1 MSDRVGE
8 NVRCHR
14 RIVAQKS
21 KKPKKASLDMANE
34 TTKDLVR
41 RYYERVVAGGK
52 HDEILQFIGADYV
65 DHNSPAG
72 APRGPIAVETH
83 LRGIRNTF
91 PDFAMQ
97 IHEVVAEGDWVAS
110 RVTATGT
117 HLGSWLG
124 VEPSGKCITLRGIN
138 LDRVSDGRIVEHWG
152 EANTLG
158 MLIQMGLDP
167 FKLPTR

>member
-1 MSDRVGE
+1 
-8 NVRCHR
+8 
-14 RIVAQKS
+14 
-21 KKPKKASLDMANE
+21 MADE

-41 RYYERVVAGGK
+41 SYYERVVAGGEYN
-52 HDEILQFIGADYV
+52 EISRFVGTDYL
-65 DHNSPAG
+65 DHNAPPG
-72 APRGPIAVETH
+72 APRGAIAVENH
-83 LRGIRNTF
+83 LRGIRTTF

-117 HLGSWLG
+117 HLGTWLG
-124 VEPSGKCITLRGIN
+124 VKPSGKCITLRGIN

-152 EANTLG
+152 EADTLG

-167 FKLPTR
+167 FKQPKPPF